1 MNDGI
6 KNIIEDMK
14 KVKTDYGQDSLSVE
28 EVLNLPA
35 LDGYQLLA
43 GDRGL
48 KRRCKHITILETPT
62 GINWLEGE
70 NS

>member
-48 KRRCKHITILETPT
+48 
-62 GINWLEGE
+62 